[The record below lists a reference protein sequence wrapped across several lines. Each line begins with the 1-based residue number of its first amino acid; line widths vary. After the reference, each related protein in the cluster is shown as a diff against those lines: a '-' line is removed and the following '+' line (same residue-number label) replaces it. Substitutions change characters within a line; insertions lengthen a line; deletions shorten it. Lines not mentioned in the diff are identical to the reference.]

1 MKSQMS
7 IPETPNKIPSSG
19 EIQVWYASLDRPVSE
34 YLGLLSQGE
43 RNRAE
48 RFVFEQD
55 RVRYTVLRGLL
66 RILLGGYIGIRP
78 ELVRINYG
86 EHGKPLIDKYHG
98 VKLHFSLS
106 SSQGLG
112 IYAFSGDSEI
122 GIDIEQVRDIPHMGQ
137 IFGRFFSPR
146 ENEVFLALS
155 ESERQEAFFNCW
167 TRKEAFI
174 KATGDGL
181 FRPLDE
187 FDVSFV
193 PGEPARLLEI
203 EGGSDEA
210 LRWTMYEFKDIS
222 PGFVAALAVK
232 GQVRNVDCRR
242 WTA

>member
-1 MKSQMS
+1 MKSQVS
-7 IPETPNKIPSSG
+7 IPEIRNKIPSSG

-34 YLGLLSQGE
+34 YLALLSQGE
-43 RNRAE
+43 RDRAT
-48 RFVFEQD
+48 RFAFEQD
-55 RVRYTVLRGLL
+55 RVRYSVLRGLL
-66 RILLGGYIGIRP
+66 RILLGGYLGIRP
-78 ELVRINYG
+78 ELVRIDYG

-98 VKLHFSLS
+98 VKMHFSLS

-122 GIDIEQVRDIPHMGQ
+122 GIDIEQVRDIPHMEQ

-146 ENEVFLALS
+146 ENEVFHTLP
-155 ESERQEAFFNCW
+155 ESQRQEAFFNCW

-174 KATGDGL
+174 KATGEGL

-187 FDVSFV
+187 FAVSFA

-203 EGGSDEA
+203 AGNSDEA
-210 LRWTMYEFKDIS
+210 LQWTMYEFKDIS

-232 GQVRNVDCRR
+232 GQAKHIDCRQLGN
-242 WTA
+242 